1 MTDECVLV
9 GNEPLA
15 VNFTSAT
22 AIEKGAV
29 LKFVDNAVASLSAG
43 DNDICAGI
51 AQSESLSTDTSVS
64 VWQSGM
70 FRGVAGVAG
79 VVFGE
84 SLITD
89 PSTSS
94 TNRLVKADSN
104 STNLVGRCLQTAA
117 SGNSF
122 LFELNPRTTTHG

>member
-1 MTDECVLV
+1 MADECVLV

-29 LKFVDNAVASLSAG
+29 LTFVDNAVASLSAG

-64 VWQSGM
+64 VWQSGK
-70 FRGVAGVAG
+70 FRGVAGIAG

-84 SLITD
+84 AIITD

-94 TNRLVKADSN
+94 TNRLVKADASSVN
-104 STNLVGRCLQTAA
+104 IVGRALQTAA
-117 SGNSF
+117 SGNTF
-122 LFELNPRTTTHG
+122 LFELNPHRTTTG

>member
-1 MTDECVLV
+1 MADECTLV

-43 DNDICAGI
+43 DTDICAGI

-79 VVFGE
+79 VTFGNAI
-84 SLITD
+84 ITD
-89 PSTSS
+89 AATSS
-94 TNRLVKADSN
+94 TNRLVDADIN
-104 STNLVGRCLQTAA
+104 SANIVGRCLQTAA

-122 LFELNPRTTTHG
+122 LFELNPFAMKLA